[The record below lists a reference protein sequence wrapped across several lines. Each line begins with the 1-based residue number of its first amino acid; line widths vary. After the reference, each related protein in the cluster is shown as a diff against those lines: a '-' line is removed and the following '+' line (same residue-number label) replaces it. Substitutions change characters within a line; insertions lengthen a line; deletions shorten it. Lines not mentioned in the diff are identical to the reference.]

1 MKTLLVTLLASL
13 SFAQL
18 AHADLSDVQM
28 DAQLA
33 LENSE
38 LLYITP
44 GRPAPYPDDRGRGG
58 RDWDHGRG
66 RGPGRGDY
74 DRPGRGPGHPGRPGY
89 PPGRGA
95 RTQYIRCESQSYRY
109 AECFVGSSRI
119 YAVRVAK
126 QMSSS
131 ACTEGRSYGYFGDRI
146 WVDDGCRATFEVIS
160 D

>member
-18 AHADLSDVQM
+18 AHADLSDAQM

-33 LENSE
+33 LENPE

-44 GRPAPYPDDRGRGG
+44 GRPAPYPG
-58 RDWDHGRG
+58 DHG

-74 DRPGRGPGHPGRPGY
+74 DRPGRGPGRPGHPGRPGY

-109 AECFVGSSRI
+109 AECYVGSNRI

-131 ACTEGRSYGYFGDRI
+131 ACSEGRSYGYFGDRI